1 MMSAAVVF
9 QTSPYLAALP
19 FAAVIA
25 VIIAAVAAFFV
36 ARSYS
41 MKHKPVDY
49 PLDQFTKLD
58 LRERSDRFVGSQVTS
73 RVISEDR
80 GSGSKR

>member
-25 VIIAAVAAFFV
+25 VIIAAVA